1 MLAVG
6 EDVGVAV
13 GWGVAVLVWVGM
25 TVAVARVG
33 LAAATIWVAMA
44 VATVGEGALEQADK
58 KQIFNSRTNETTLV
72 Q

>member
-6 EDVGVAV
+6 EDVGAAV
-13 GWGVAVLVWVGM
+13 GRGVAVLVWVGM

-44 VATVGEGALEQADK
+44 VVTVGEGALEQADK